1 MAVGI
6 DPKNAIAFKGYHF
19 STCSERE
26 VVLGKE
32 LGKILGSFGGNN
44 VFFCKFAELEDMV
57 RCFSFM
63 MTTMTMCKVILDDE
77 LISSSGGWMMY
88 GI

>member
-1 MAVGI
+1 M
-6 DPKNAIAFKGYHF
+6 DPKNAIAFKGYHL

-32 LGKILGSFGGNN
+32 LGEILGNFGGNM
-44 VFFCKFAELEDMV
+44 FFLLNLLNWKVKV
-57 RCFSFM
+57 RCFSLM